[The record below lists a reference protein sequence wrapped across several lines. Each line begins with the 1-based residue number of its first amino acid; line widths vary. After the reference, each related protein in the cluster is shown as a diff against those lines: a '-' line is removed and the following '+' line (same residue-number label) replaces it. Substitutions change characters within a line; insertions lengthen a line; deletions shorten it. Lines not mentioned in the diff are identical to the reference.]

1 MKRKLASA
9 IVVFGLL
16 ASSMTPAS
24 AVFGLSKCE
33 KVKKQVLS
41 LESELNAQ
49 INYWNRKI
57 SQQADPKLIPKLE
70 AFDSANL
77 VGELWKLQYNN
88 PKCFTRTQN
97 IEIKARKNL
106 STRNFVLWY
115 VSNIRKNTK
124 KCQSFEQAFEPTQDC
139 ILRKEL
145 KINGVYFLP
154 TIYKF

>member
-1 MKRKLASA
+1 M
-9 IVVFGLL
+9 GLL

-24 AVFGLSKCE
+24 AVFGLTKCE
-33 KVKKQVLS
+33 KVKKQVLR

-57 SQQADPKLIPKLE
+57 SQQADPKLIPKLQ

-77 VGELWKLQYNN
+77 VSEVWKVQYNN

-97 IEIKARKNL
+97 IEIEARKNL
-106 STRNFVLWY
+106 TTRDLVLWF
-115 VSNIRKNTK
+115 VNNVNKNTK
-124 KCQSFEQAFEPTQDC
+124 KCQSFEQAFDPIPEC

-145 KINGVYFLP
+145 KINKVYSLP
-154 TIYKF
+154 TIYGF

>member
-1 MKRKLASA
+1 MKRNLASA
-9 IVVFGLL
+9 IAVIGLL
-16 ASSMTPAS
+16 AASISPAN

-41 LESELNAQ
+41 LESE
-49 INYWNRKI
+49 INKEIIYWNGRI

-70 AFDSANL
+70 AFESANL
-77 VGELWKLQYNN
+77 VGELWKVQYNN

-97 IEIKARKNL
+97 IEIKARKNWK
-106 STRNFVLWY
+106 TGNFVLWY

>member
-1 MKRKLASA
+1 MRLKLASS
-9 IVVFGLL
+9 ILGMGLL

-24 AVFGLSKCE
+24 AVFGLTKCE
-33 KVKKQVLS
+33 KVKKQVLR

-57 SQQADPKLIPKLE
+57 SQQADPKLIPKLQ

-77 VGELWKLQYNN
+77 VGEVWKVQYNN

-97 IEIKARKNL
+97 IEIEARKNL

-115 VSNIRKNTK
+115 VNTIRKNSK
-124 KCQSFEQAFEPTQDC
+124 KCQSWEQVSEPTPDC
-139 ILRKEL
+139 VIREEL
-145 KINGVYFLP
+145 KINKVYSLP
-154 TIYKF
+154 TIYGF

>member
-1 MKRKLASA
+1 MNRKLASA
-9 IVVFGLL
+9 IAVFGLL

-24 AVFGLSKCE
+24 ALFGLTKCE
-33 KVKKQVLS
+33 KVKKQVLR

-57 SQQADPKLIPKLE
+57 SQQADPKLIPKLQ

-77 VGELWKLQYNN
+77 VGEVWKVQYNN

-97 IEIKARKNL
+97 IEIEARKNL
-106 STRNFVLWY
+106 TTRNLVLWF
-115 VSNIRKNTK
+115 VNNVNKNTK
-124 KCQSFEQAFEPTQDC
+124 KCQSFEQAFDPIPEC

-145 KINGVYFLP
+145 KINKVYSLP
-154 TIYKF
+154 TIYGF